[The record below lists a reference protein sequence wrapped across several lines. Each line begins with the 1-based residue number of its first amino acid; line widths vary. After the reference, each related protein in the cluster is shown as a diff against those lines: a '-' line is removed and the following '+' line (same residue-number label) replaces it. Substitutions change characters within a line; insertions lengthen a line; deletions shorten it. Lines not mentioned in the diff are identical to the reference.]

1 VRVME
6 RGGEVGVQQKDR
18 HTDTYT
24 HTYTYRHGHTHTHT
38 HIHIQTQAQTDTHTH
53 TWSVGEEEIGGKTT
67 CGNLAGAQLCPCEWN
82 GLDICGLRLRPWV
95 DNKAVGLRAWLGANV
110 LEPVAAHAHG
120 KAGKVEDGR
129 GLARTAAADEG
140 DDRPALKFL
149 GALHALFDE
158 ADGGG
163 NAKGARLLQ
172 DLARLSC
179 SHVKVVGLDRG
190 LEVHDVLG
198 CDGQEHFLLD
208 TVLQLGDE
216 VQERCFPLLLVCW
229 GWATDCVL
237 QGGERMCVCVG
248 VCVGVWVNG

>member
-1 VRVME
+1 MCN
-6 RGGEVGVQQKDR
+6 KK
-18 HTDTYT
+18 TDTQT
-24 HTYTYRHGHTHTHT
+24 HKRH
-38 HIHIQTQAQTDTHTH
+38 DH
-53 TWSVGEEEIGGKTT
+53 TWCVGKEGVAVALSVFATCAFGKH
-67 CGNLAGAQLCPCEWN
+67 ARRHWN
-82 GLDICGLRLRPWV
+82 GLDMCGLRLWSWV
-95 DNKAVGLRAWLGANV
+95 DNKAVHFKAWLGANV

-120 KAGKVEDGR
+120 AAGKVEDGR

-229 GWATDCVL
+229 GWVADCVL
-237 QGGERMCVCVG
+237 QGGERMCVCV
-248 VCVGVWVNG
+248 WV